1 MLTPTEKETATS
13 NHWTLIRDVAVLQ
26 VKLIVDGFR
35 DLVLI
40 PASIIAAVVSVAR
53 TEKGVPGPEFYN
65 LLLMGKH
72 SEQFINLFGALRNA
86 PPGVVPDDIKT
97 MAEMDDIVSR
107 VETFVVDEYQR
118 GGVTAQAK
126 SRIDEALDKLRRKN
140 KKDGEPY
147 QEEKL

>member
-72 SEQFINLFGALRNA
+72 SEQFIHLFGALRNA

-140 KKDGEPY
+140 KKDGEPF